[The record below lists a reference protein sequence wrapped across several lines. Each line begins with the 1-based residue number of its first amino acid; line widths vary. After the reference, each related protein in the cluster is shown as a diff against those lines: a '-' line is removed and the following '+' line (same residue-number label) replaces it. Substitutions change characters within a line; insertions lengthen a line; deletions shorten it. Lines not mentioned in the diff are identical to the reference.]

1 MDLKDGFEINVLKS
15 YQHDDLRHVF
25 LLLLVCQIISNLPH
39 KRMVYVIKNLCVGL
53 QTNLLTREY
62 IMQKFRIKARV
73 VNSQL
78 ETPFPLQKGCG
89 GLGFRNFPKKGG
101 GVGPRGRGVQ
111 IFLIKRKGQF
121 KWGVVLKKGIPNHLF
136 SY

>member
-39 KRMVYVIKNLCVGL
+39 KRMVYVIKNLCVGR

-73 VNSQL
+73 ANSQS
-78 ETPFPLQKGCG
+78 ETPFPPLERVRGV
-89 GLGFRNFPKKGG
+89 GFSKFPKRG

-111 IFLIKRKGQF
+111 IFSIKRKGQF
-121 KWGVVLKKGIPNHLF
+121 KQGVVLKKGIPYHLF

>member
-53 QTNLLTREY
+53 
-62 IMQKFRIKARV
+62 
-73 VNSQL
+73 
-78 ETPFPLQKGCG
+78 
-89 GLGFRNFPKKGG
+89 
-101 GVGPRGRGVQ
+101 
-111 IFLIKRKGQF
+111 
-121 KWGVVLKKGIPNHLF
+121 
-136 SY
+136 